1 VTDDGWRGL
10 PEDKRTK
17 VHRVRRLQW
26 LTVIHVLAA
35 AVVLYIALGSSQAM
49 KAAWLDDMV
58 GLFPPVA
65 YLLALRYEERPPSK
79 RFPYGFHRA
88 QSIAFFWA
96 AVALIGL
103 GLFIFIDSVF
113 KLVQLEHPTIG
124 NVELFGRQIW
134 LGWLMLPALAFSGVP
149 QWLLARAKL
158 PLAHELNDK
167 VLHADAAMN
176 RADWLAAGAAA
187 IGVVG
192 IAFGIWWLD
201 SAAAVF
207 IAIEITEEGVKH
219 MRGVFFQLLGERPTT
234 VDYERALPLGRR
246 IETRVR
252 EFDWVSDA
260 RVRLREEG
268 RVFFG
273 EVFVETADAV
283 KPSQVRELT
292 RTVHDMDWRIR
303 EVMVTPVPDLDV
315 DSELKG
321 PED

>member
-1 VTDDGWRGL
+1 VSTNGSPGL
-10 PEDKRTK
+10 PKDQRAKLE
-17 VHRVRRLQW
+17 RVRRLQW

-35 AVVLYIALGSSQAM
+35 AVVLFLALGSSQAM
-49 KAAWLDDMV
+49 KAAWLDDIV
-58 GLFPPVA
+58 GLVPPVA
-65 YLLALRYEERPPSK
+65 YLLALRYEERPPSS

-103 GLFIFIDSVF
+103 GLFIFIDSMM
-113 KLVQLEHPTIG
+113 KLVTLEHPTIG

-149 QWLLARAKL
+149 QWLLGRAKL
-158 PLAHELNDK
+158 PLAHDLNDK

-187 IGVVG
+187 VGVVG

-201 SAAAVF
+201 AVAAIF
-207 IAIEITEEGVKH
+207 ISVEIVEEGVKH

-234 VDYERALPLGRR
+234 VDYERALPLGKR

-252 EFDWVSDA
+252 EFDWVRDA

-273 EVFVETADAV
+273 EVFVEPADSVTA
-283 KPSQVRELT
+283 SQVRDVT

-303 EVMVTPVPDLDV
+303 EVVVTPVPDLDV